1 MELNRA
7 VRGCQFYPD
16 AHPQLKEMLERSL
29 RSWRGNLESYGA
41 LDLEVRRGNFRLL
54 GSKLAIGKGTLD
66 ELAREFAL
74 RGIRRIRAERE
85 YPDEAFNGLLDLLTS
100 DAESIREQG
109 GASQWLEKRRVLGL
123 QINEINLHKHLE
135 EPSPVAAPAA
145 ADAEVGGME
154 SVPGLLA
161 SLFSNPSEA
170 AENQPNDSLRELLG
184 FLDAPQSDDAYTRRM
199 QTLVEHVRAL
209 CEPSKLCRTRFDVLS
224 VLAHHVGEAATR
236 SAIQRHAAQ
245 STIAE
250 LCPHPVLLDL
260 IAHAFCAENEEE
272 ASARAILLALREH
285 CAAAVLESIE
295 QEHNPQQREQL
306 QNFLM
311 DLRDA
316 AIPALTQALRHG
328 SSSQIRIAIRIA
340 GLMGIRSAVPQIVT
354 LLENEQEDVYKEA
367 TYALVRIGDERAFL
381 GLCEALHSPRRE
393 ISSLAIFG
401 LGAWGKQEA
410 LSPLLSE
417 LHEALSRAPI
427 ERIQELLRA
436 IGRLE
441 QPAAIPELTRLLKK
455 RSFLRKRRLLDIQ
468 LAAVAALGRI
478 SGEEA
483 QWALMEASQHRKKE
497 IRQAAEQALRH
508 EAMGEL

>member
-109 GASQWLEKRRVLGL
+109 GASQWLDKRRVLGL
-123 QINEINLHKHLE
+123 QINEINLHKYLE
-135 EPSPVAAPAA
+135 DPSPVEAPSG
-145 ADAEVGGME
+145 ADAEVGVTE
-154 SVPGLLA
+154 NVPGILA
-161 SLFSNPSEA
+161 SLLSTPSES
-170 AENQPNDSLRELLG
+170 AETPPEEALRELLG
-184 FLDAPQSDDAYTRRM
+184 FLDAPQNDDAYTRLM
-199 QTLVEHVRAL
+199 QGLVERVQAL
-209 CEPSKLCRTRFDVLS
+209 CEQAKLCRTRFDVLS
-224 VLAHHVGEAATR
+224 VLARHVGEAATR
-236 SAIQRHAAQ
+236 SAIQRHTAL
-245 STIAE
+245 STLAE
-250 LCPHPVLLDL
+250 LCPRTILHDL
-260 IAHAFCAENEEE
+260 ISHAFCAEGEEE
-272 ASARAILLALREH
+272 SSARTILLALREH
-285 CAAAVLESIE
+285 CATAVLESIE

-311 DLRDA
+311 GLRDA
-316 AIPALTQALRHG
+316 AIPALTHALRHG
-328 SSSQIRIAIRIA
+328 SVTQVRIAIRIA
-340 GLMGIRSAVPQIVT
+340 GLMGVRSTVPQIVA

-367 TYALVRIGDERAFL
+367 TYALVRIGDDHAFL
-381 GLCEALHSPRRE
+381 GLCEALRSPRRE

-410 LSPLLSE
+410 LSPLLKE
-417 LHEALSRAPI
+417 LREALPRAPI

-455 RSFLRKRRLLDIQ
+455 RSLLRKRRLLEVQ
-468 LAAVAALGRI
+468 LAAVSALGRI

-497 IRQAAEQALRH
+497 IRQAAEQALRY
-508 EAMGEL
+508 ETMGEL